1 MSDTFTFT
9 FNETTSFSWTLNKEP
24 YAIDFTKT
32 KQLVV
37 QWEKEGDWEIITD
50 NDDEE
55 FIEDYSPPEVSYTE
69 LYGNRND
76 ECGEE
81 IGGQKSEPYA
91 WVVEGA
97 FD

>member
-24 YAIDFTKT
+24 YAIDMTEIDGERK
-32 KQLVV
+32 LLV
-37 QWEKEGDWEIITD
+37 QWKEDDDWEII
-50 NDDEE
+50 DEK
-55 FIEDYSPPEVSYTE
+55 FIEGKPLVCSETE

-76 ECGEE
+76 EYGEE
-81 IGGQKSEPYA
+81 IKQNIYQEG
-91 WVVEGA
+91 WVIEGA